1 MENII
6 DVDYM
11 QAKSVCKD
19 FEIKKLVEYYDLYL
33 QSDTL
38 LLPNVFRNFW
48 NIFIEIYDLGP
59 ARFFYGKQPQER
71 PK

>member
-6 DVDYM
+6 DADYM
-11 QAKSVCKD
+11 QAKNVCKD

-38 LLPNVFRNFW
+38 LLPNVFRNFC